1 MLIVLN
7 GYPGVGK
14 LTIGQAL
21 APLIG
26 GRLLDIHSVY
36 NIAFAL
42 TAFKSEA
49 FYETI
54 RAVQAVADRRIR
66 ELPKDVPV
74 ILTEILT
81 EGTAWSN
88 ECLQRLLDLG
98 KDRGPIL
105 MVHLHCELEEN
116 KRRITGRSRI
126 GARKPLDPAMAERN
140 QTGGAVLVGSDW
152 PHYLALDV
160 TQLSAEEAAGE
171 IAGWVGS
178 KRTSADPIS

>member
-14 LTIGQAL
+14 LTIGRAL

-26 GRLLDIHSVY
+26 AKLLDIHSVY

-42 TAFKSEA
+42 TEFKSEA

-54 RAVQAVADRRIR
+54 RAVHEIADRRIC
-66 ELPKDVPV
+66 ELPAGVPV
-74 ILTEILT
+74 VLTEILT
-81 EGTAWSN
+81 EGPAWSD
-88 ECLQRLLDLG
+88 ECLQRLLNLG
-98 KDRGPIL
+98 SKRGPLL

-116 KRRITGRSRI
+116 KRRIMGQSRI
-126 GARKPLDPAMAERN
+126 GARKPLDPSMAERN

-152 PHYLALDV
+152 PHFLSLDV
-160 TQLSAEEAAGE
+160 TGLAATEAAAK
-171 IAGWVGS
+171 IADRVRNIRPS
-178 KRTSADPIS
+178 

>member
-14 LTIGQAL
+14 LTIGQVL

-26 GRLLDIHSVY
+26 AKLLDIHSVY

-42 TAFKSEA
+42 TDFKSDA

-54 RAVQAVADRRIR
+54 RSVQAIADHRIC
-66 ELPKDVPV
+66 ELPPGVPV
-74 ILTEILT
+74 VLTEILT
-81 EGTAWSN
+81 EGAAWSE

-98 KDRGPIL
+98 SRRGPIL
-105 MVHLHCELEEN
+105 MVHLHCDLEEN
-116 KRRITGRSRI
+116 KRRIMGQSRV

-140 QTGGAVLVGSDW
+140 QAGGAVLVGSDW
-152 PHYLALDV
+152 PHFLSLDV
-160 TQLSAEEAAGE
+160 TGLAAAGAAE
-171 IAGWVGS
+171 RIADWVRRIG
-178 KRTSADPIS
+178 PN